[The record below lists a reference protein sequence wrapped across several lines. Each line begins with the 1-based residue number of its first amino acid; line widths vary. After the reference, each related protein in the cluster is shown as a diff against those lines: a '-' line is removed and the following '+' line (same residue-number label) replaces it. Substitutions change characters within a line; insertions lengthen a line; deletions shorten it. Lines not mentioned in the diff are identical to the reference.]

1 MSRRVSRKMATS
13 RLLFNVLYIKCYSS
27 IIIPDVLGSFYT
39 HTAPDDRQPHM
50 GTLQS
55 PGNQMTYRAASLL
68 CAAVVIIVCAGCG
81 GNTPES
87 MEREAKGYL
96 AKGDRV
102 SAAIQYKSLLALDPG
117 RAEAHF
123 QLGKILAELG
133 RPEEAEDSLRR
144 ALDSGKPAGDVI
156 PVLGRV
162 LLDLEKYKELLV
174 LLEPDPKR
182 SLPTD
187 PKALAEIAL
196 LRGYA
201 YMGQRDLTSA
211 NTQFQLATIALPE
224 KAMLAAA
231 SLATARNERAEAETL
246 INAVLASNP
255 GNADA
260 HLALGELRRTA
271 DEPEKALPHF
281 AEAAKLDP
289 NNVNTLL
296 IYAIGLI
303 NADRVADALPLIEQA
318 KKLAP
323 SGPMLSFSQ
332 ALIECKGQ
340 HYQQCAVFLD
350 KVFDKSPQ
358 YLPGLL
364 LSGQLNYA
372 TGNFDK
378 SLDAYTRYLE
388 RAPADPHARKLLAG
402 TLLAQSNAQGALNVL
417 QPMLGATPNDAQ
429 LLGLSGQAMLQ
440 LGNMR
445 QAEESL
451 TKAVQLA
458 PDNPEFRT
466 ALALIHLAS
475 GMRRHAEVDF
485 RAAIAL
491 KPPNSKADY
500 GLIMMLLG
508 ENRIEQAREAVAEV
522 EQRLPGKTETHM
534 LKGVVLRAAGD
545 LDGARKAFEHA
556 AELDA
561 NYFPPVQELAE
572 MDIEG
577 GKESA
582 GRARIE
588 AVLRRNGTHV
598 NALLTMARLEFSAGR
613 RAEGLAWARQAAD
626 AHPESTEALLM
637 VAQAQMDAGDLNE
650 ATRSARQAL
659 KLRPRDPR
667 ALKALGNVQM
677 AAKDYAGATTA
688 FSTLVSLQP
697 GSVEAHLWLASAYVM
712 GGDVRSAISV
722 ARDAL
727 KRNPRSLQA
736 MTLVGDM
743 LLEGKKYG
751 DVLEFAR
758 LVQRENP
765 KLALGF
771 RLEGDAL
778 LAQGDAGHAV
788 KSFETAAKLAPSGPM
803 LVRVHRALSVA
814 SPGSESETP
823 LEEWVRANPD
833 DSATR
838 VYLAEA
844 LSAKGRHKEAI
855 AHYMELVRRYPSD
868 ARTLNNLAWSLHFVG
883 DAQAVVYAE
892 RAYKLKPAEAHVLD
906 TYGWVLVNHGKLQEG
921 IQILLQA
928 VALDGKNPEIRYHLA
943 KGLAQAG
950 DKTRARAEL
959 KNILSTGKPFAQA
972 DEARALLESLG
983 P

>member
-1 MSRRVSRKMATS
+1 M
-13 RLLFNVLYIKCYSS
+13 I
-27 IIIPDVLGSFYT
+27 FYT
-39 HTAPDDRQPHM
+39 WRAHTAPDDRQPHM
-50 GTLQS
+50 GTMQS

-68 CAAVVIIVCAGCG
+68 CAAVMIIACVGCG
-81 GNTPES
+81 ETPES
-87 MEREAKGYL
+87 LEREAKGYL

-123 QLGKILAELG
+123 QLGKILAEIG
-133 RPEEAEDSLRR
+133 RPEAEASLRR
-144 ALDSGKPAGDVI
+144 ALDAGKPAGDVI

-182 SLPTD
+182 SQPTD
-187 PKALAEIAL
+187 PKVLAEFAL

-201 YMGQRDLTSA
+201 YLGQRDFTSA

-224 KAMLAAA
+224 KAKLAAA
-231 SLATARNERAEAETL
+231 SLAAARNERAEAETL
-246 INAVLASNP
+246 INDVLASNP

-271 DEPEKALPHF
+271 NELEKALPHF

-296 IYAIGLI
+296 IYGIGLI
-303 NADRVADALPLIEQA
+303 NADRVAEARPLIEQA

-323 SGPMLSFSQ
+323 PGPVLYFAQ
-332 ALIECKGQ
+332 ALIECKEQ
-340 HYQQCAVFLD
+340 HYQQCAEFLD
-350 KVFDKSPQ
+350 KVFDISPQ
-358 YLPGLL
+358 YMPGLL

-372 TGNFDK
+372 TGNFEQ
-378 SLDAYTRYLE
+378 SLDALVHYLK

-402 TLLAQSNAQGALNVL
+402 TLLAQSNAQAALNVL
-417 QPMLGATPNDAQ
+417 QPLLGTSTNDAQ

-440 LGNMR
+440 LGNVS
-445 QAEESL
+445 QASESL
-451 TKAVQLA
+451 EKAVQLV

-466 ALALIHLAS
+466 ALALTHLAS
-475 GMRRHAEVDF
+475 GMRRRAEADF

-522 EQRLPGKTETHM
+522 EQRLPVKPETHM
-534 LKGVVLRAAGD
+534 LKGVVLRTAGD
-545 LDGARKAFEHA
+545 VGGARKAFERA

-561 NYFPPVQELAE
+561 NYFPAVQELAD

-598 NALLTMARLEFSAGR
+598 DALLTMARLEFSAGR
-613 RAEGLAWARQAAD
+613 RVEGLAWARRAAD
-626 AHPESTEALLM
+626 AHPESNKALLL
-637 VAQAQMDAGDLNE
+637 VVEAQTDAGELND
-650 ATRSARQAL
+650 ATQSARQAL
-659 KLRPRDPR
+659 KLWPRDPR
-667 ALKALGNVQM
+667 ALKALGNVQL
-677 AAKDYAGATTA
+677 AAKDYPGAAAT
-688 FSTLVSLQP
+688 FSTLVSIQP
-697 GSVEAHLWLASAYVM
+697 GSIEAHLLLASAYVM
-712 GGDVRSAISV
+712 AGDIKTAIYV
-722 ARDAL
+722 ARNAL
-727 KRNPRSLQA
+727 KRNPRSLKA

-743 LLEGKKYG
+743 LLEGKEYPEAL
-751 DVLEFAR
+751 DFAR

-765 KLALGF
+765 KLPLGY
-771 RLEGDAL
+771 RLEGEAL
-778 LAQGDAGHAV
+778 LAQGDARRAV
-788 KSFETAAKLAPSGPM
+788 KGFETGVKLVPSGFM
-803 LVRVHRALSVA
+803 LTRLYSAMSVA
-814 SPGSESETP
+814 DPGSEREAP
-823 LEEWVRANPD
+823 LEEWLRNNPE

-838 VYLAEA
+838 TFLAEA
-844 LSAKGRHKEAI
+844 LATKGRHKEAI
-855 AHYMELVRRYPSD
+855 AQYMELVRRYPSD

-892 RAYKLKPAEAHVLD
+892 RAYKLKPAEAPVLD
-906 TYGWVLVNHGKLQEG
+906 TYGWILVNHGKLQEG

-943 KGLAQAG
+943 KGLVQTG

-959 KNILSTGKPFAQA
+959 KSILSTGKPFAQI
-972 DEARALLESLG
+972 DEARALLASLG
-983 P
+983 S